1 MIQRN
6 LIILMPFM
14 FMALNLN
21 AQNLTVVSYN
31 IRLDVASDSL
41 NRWDNRKD
49 FLIGQLNFHE
59 PQVFGIQEGLLHQL
73 EEIKKGMPGYSYLGK
88 GREDGLKNG
97 EFSAIFYNT
106 DKLELL
112 EENTFWLSETPEL
125 PSKGWDAAIKRV
137 CTYGLFKDKNS
148 SQNFWVF
155 NTHFDHIGEEARKE
169 SVFLI
174 MERIRKLNKQDLPVI
189 LTGDLNLEPDHPSIL
204 LLSSAMQDSHL
215 LAGDKAFGPQ
225 GTFNGFKFSQPITR
239 RIDYIFISKTGF
251 KLLKYAILSDSKDL
265 RYPSDHFPVLAKLS
279 FTETE

>member
-1 MIQRN
+1 MKQRN
-6 LIILMPFM
+6 LITLMLFL
-14 FMALNLN
+14 FIALNLN

-59 PQVFGIQEGLLHQL
+59 PEVFGIQEGLLHQL
-73 EEIKKGMPGYSYLGK
+73 EEIKKGMPGYNYLGK

-106 DKLELL
+106 EKLELL
-112 EENTFWLSETPEL
+112 EENTFWLSETLEL

-137 CTYGLFKDKNS
+137 CTYGLFRVKSS
-148 SQNFWVF
+148 SQSFWVF
-155 NTHFDHIGEEARKE
+155 NTHFDHIGEVARKE

-174 MERIRKLNKQDLPVI
+174 MERIRELNKQDLPVV

-215 LAGDKAFGPQ
+215 LAGNKAFGPQ
-225 GTFNGFKFSQPITR
+225 GTFNGFNFSEPITK

-251 KLLKYAILSDSKDL
+251 QLLKYGILSDSKDL
-265 RYPSDHFPVLAKLS
+265 RYPSDHFPVLAKLA